1 MLAFLVSRA
10 AQAFLTLLLLT
21 GLIFGL
27 SRVLGN
33 PLDVLLPI
41 DAPDETRER
50 LTIEL
55 GLDRPLP
62 EQYFVY
68 LGDLAQGQLG
78 QSIRTGEPVGRLII
92 GRLQPSLQL
101 GAVALAFT
109 IAAAIPLG
117 TLAAVRRGT
126 AWDGAARLV
135 ALIGMSA
142 PNFWV
147 GIVLIRLVSVNLGWL
162 PASGTGSLAHFILPA
177 FTLSLFVLSG
187 MVRLVRTSMLEVLD
201 SEFVLFARCM
211 GLSERRVIFKHAL
224 RNALVP
230 VLGFGGVYF
239 SIMITMAV
247 VVEVV
252 FAWPGLGRLAFNA
265 ILLRDFPVMQGVILS
280 IGVTVVV
287 LNMLVDILYAVVD
300 PRIRYGRA

>member
-101 GAVALAFT
+101 GAVALVFT

-300 PRIRYGRA
+300 PRIRYRRA

>member
-41 DAPDETRER
+41 DASDETRER

-92 GRLQPSLQL
+92 DRLQLSLQL

-147 GIVLIRLVSVNLGWL
+147 GIVLIRLVSVNLDWL

>member
-41 DAPDETRER
+41 DASDETRER

-287 LNMLVDILYAVVD
+287 VNMLVDILYAVVD

>member
-41 DAPDETRER
+41 DASDETRER